1 MGNTTVVDAEA
12 AAANRSAAA
21 SSPEEAAGE
30 VDIEAAGVDNVNTAE
45 TDAEVIQAA
54 PGPDEHGIG
63 ADEAVVEPGS
73 GADGAAEVDLE
84 AVEGLDAAAVVAAG
98 AGALGIAGVAAA
110 AVEAGGQTRGWDDTV
125 VTHTSGCERMLQ
137 SLFCAFCVSPLVI
150 VAMCFLLGWNERRAV
165 CAMRAISEGKDVVQS
180 PGCRGQ
186 FRRAADSSGQFIMFS
201 CDLERASL
209 PNFSATGDFNSYV
222 SFQGTGMRTDAE
234 MFQCVENSRTETRK
248 DSVGGGETK
257 ITTYYYT
264 REWSASVIDS
274 RNFRAKGSNSWQ
286 QECNV
291 ENPSWPAGVPDAGSK
306 YAEDG
311 VVGGYTV
318 PSSNFLD
325 QVPLSTPLSSSG
337 VPSEWQADGFVY
349 TMPAYR
355 ANKIGDVRVSFYG
368 NDWSQTTMTVIGQ
381 NNNGLIGRWTASD
394 SWLCSGF
401 QLGELRVGS
410 YSRDQFFAS
419 LQAESSTVTWLL
431 RFVAAIVMWF
441 AFCSIFKP
449 LEVAADCI
457 PFVGPY
463 VGNCISCII
472 PVITCPLACACSV
485 GVAGAVWVVMRPIVG
500 SLMMFVCVA
509 ICCAGCGLDIYA
521 RNKKPIPSEAQAPEG
536 GADAPAQMQMP
547 EGGQDAQDA

>member
-45 TDAEVIQAA
+45 TDAEAIQAA

-150 VAMCFLLGWNERRAV
+150 VAMCFLLGWNERREV

-180 PGCRGQ
+180 SGCGQ
-186 FRRAADSSGQFIMFS
+186 AADSSGQFIMFS

-209 PNFSATGDFNSYV
+209 PVIRPNGDFFSYL
-222 SFQGTGMRTDAE
+222 SFRGTGMRTDAE
-234 MFQCVENSRTETRK
+234 MFQCVEKSRSETRK
-248 DSVGGGETK
+248 DRVGGGETT

-274 RNFRAKGSNSWQ
+274 SNFRAKGSNSWQ

-291 ENPSWPAGVPDAGSK
+291 ENPSWPAGVPSAGTQWAS
-306 YAEDG
+306 DG

-318 PSSNFLD
+318 PRSGFLD
-325 QVPLSTPLSSSG
+325 RVPLSTPLSSSG
-337 VPSEWQADGFVY
+337 VPSGDWVADGFVY
-349 TMPAYR
+349 TRAAMR
-355 ANKIGDVRVSFYG
+355 ANNIGDVRVSFYG
-368 NDWSQTTMTVIGQ
+368 NDWSQTMMTVIGQ
-381 NNNGLIGRWTASD
+381 NNNGLMGLWTASD
-394 SWLCSGF
+394 SWLCHGF
-401 QLGELRVGS
+401 QLGELYVGS
-410 YSRDQFFAS
+410 FSRDELFAR
-419 LQAESSTVTWLL
+419 LQAESSMVTWLL

-463 VGNCISCII
+463 IGNCISCII